1 MTGAKHLDLQQAL
14 HWLEGDERML
24 ERIKAIF
31 LKNIPGQ
38 VQDLGAALK
47 RGDLGAVE
55 RMAHTIK
62 GSAAMMGAPIM
73 SQQAGRIEQ
82 SAIDR
87 DLQQAQLH
95 FATIKAEYREVMTAL
110 EGSGERA

>member
-1 MTGAKHLDLQQAL
+1 VSGAKHLDLEQAL
-14 HWLEGDERML
+14 LWLEGDERML

-31 LKNIPGQ
+31 LRNIPGQ
-38 VQDLGAALK
+38 VQDLGAALQ
-47 RGDLGAVE
+47 RGDLGAAE

-87 DLQQAQLH
+87 DLQQARLH
-95 FATIKAEYREVMTAL
+95 FATIAAEYQEVMTAL
-110 EGSGERA
+110 MGFGERA